1 MVLDLLPGT
10 SGGYEDCYTSRSFA
24 LVILHDALHEAAFYA
39 RDAAEGARLD
49 RKADRAPLTKAL
61 EKAGKGWRESPEWMA
76 ANVDRYVVST
86 EVVGRWNELGE
97 QRLRR
102 REMEIQKKMMMA
114 GGIAAALPSDRAT
127 AHSLTHSLAHAQH
140 GTPMRPPRPARPSRA
155 TRSRPAARSS
165 WPKAIRCSRAR
176 LSARRCSGRPRRTR
190 RSPTASR
197 SCARACSSSPARRR
211 TSLRISPASAAT
223 ARTWQ

>member
-1 MVLDLLPGT
+1 MGSDTFTVRVAKVERDSVVLDLLPGT

-102 REMEIQKKMMMA
+102 REMEIQKKM
-114 GGIAAALPSDRAT
+114 GGALTNDRA
-127 AHSLTHSLAHAQH
+127 HEWR
-140 GTPMRPPRPARPSRA
+140 PMRWDRLFHYTLKVVVTDPKWIAPLEEGLELGTGAYEVWREA
-155 TRSRPAARSS
+155 T
-165 WPKAIRCSRAR
+165 
-176 LSARRCSGRPRRTR
+176 
-190 RSPTASR
+190 
-197 SCARACSSSPARRR
+197 
-211 TSLRISPASAAT
+211 
-223 ARTWQ
+223 